1 MTDDGR
7 EEVAMGWGDAT
18 VTEGVTGWRRSGVE
32 HENCSSC
39 CCCSHYW
46 HGLLV
51 ADGVVGVSGRTN
63 RQKTCQKISGKI
75 RKISAESGKGEKRL
89 TFEHQSMKAF

>member
-7 EEVAMGWGDAT
+7 EEVAMGWGDGT

-39 CCCSHYW
+39 CCCSRYW

-63 RQKTCQKISGKI
+63 RQKTCVKKSREKFAKY
-75 RKISAESGKGEKRL
+75 RRSRVREKRGSRSN
-89 TFEHQSMKAF
+89 TKV